1 MAHDLTRLIQ
11 RSIPRGAANA
21 RSIAAAAP
29 SGILDSHVARR
40 LGKAA
45 PQRKPWI
52 SERDALDAGMT
63 FALTF
68 TGAMVFLL

>member
-1 MAHDLTRLIQ
+1 MAHDFTHLIPGNAPRVPA
-11 RSIPRGAANA
+11 RS

-29 SGILDSHVARR
+29 SGILDSDVARR

-52 SERDALDAGMT
+52 SERDALDAAMT

-68 TGAMVFLL
+68 TGAIVFLL